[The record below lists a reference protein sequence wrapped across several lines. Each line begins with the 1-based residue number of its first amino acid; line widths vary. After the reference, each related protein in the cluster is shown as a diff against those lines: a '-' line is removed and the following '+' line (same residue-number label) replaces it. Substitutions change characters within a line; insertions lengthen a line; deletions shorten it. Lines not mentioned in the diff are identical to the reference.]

1 MAKSKA
7 SAAAAAPT
15 PAPAAE
21 NKPIKN
27 LYLVDGYGYLFRAYH
42 ALPPMNRPDGTPTN
56 AVFGFCRM
64 LAADILDK
72 PEVDHVA
79 MILDASGAT
88 FRNQLYDKYKANRSE
103 PPEDLIPQF
112 PLIREA

>member
-1 MAKSKA
+1 
-7 SAAAAAPT
+7 
-15 PAPAAE
+15 
-21 NKPIKN
+21 
-27 LYLVDGYGYLFRAYH
+27 
-42 ALPPMNRPDGTPTN
+42 MNRPDGTPTN

-79 MILDASGAT
+79 MILDASGTT
-88 FRNQLYDKYKANRSE
+88 FRNEIYDKYKANRSE

-112 PLIREA
+112 PLIREAAKAFNVTVCELAGLRGRRPDRDLRHAWRSRPAAPAPSSRPTRT